1 MAIGQTQPRLSV
13 SEVAPAWRRSLSVD
27 ETPPLKQNEIA
38 LIYLVSV
45 SPVIGSDIARCTI
58 ALSGTNGKWRVAGC
72 SRGQGGSG

>member
-1 MAIGQTQPRLSV
+1 M
-13 SEVAPAWRRSLSVD
+13 SEVAPAWRRSVSVD

-38 LIYLVSV
+38 LIYLYLRSSV
-45 SPVIGSDIARCTI
+45 RTCRALHYPI